1 LSIANKLWY
10 IFSNSKDP
18 RGDMQA
24 VRRIRKGQGWS
35 QERTAAEAGIDR
47 VTLVHIET
55 GRSSPTVETLQKLAG
70 ALGVEVAD
78 FFPRAQGILF
88 ASDDSPAG
96 QDAGALAGGAA
107 RVLADWTASLSSRG
121 EEARFRWRREA
132 AEVERTQDLVSALT
146 LDREVQA
153 EARAFFQQIIALML
167 AWDREVAREAPGRKA
182 ELASLATALKGA
194 SDAVRSGTQAL
205 IDDLAA
211 RRRADEE
218 ELREF
223 VAIEFGVDLEEH
235 RAEADE
241 TDADVYR
248 IEGLRARRV
257 G

>member
-1 LSIANKLWY
+1 M
-10 IFSNSKDP
+10 
-18 RGDMQA
+18 RA
-24 VRRIRKGQGWS
+24 VKRIRKGQGWS

-78 FFPRAQGILF
+78 FFPRAQGTLF
-88 ASDDSPAG
+88 ASDDPPAG
-96 QDAGALAGGAA
+96 RDAGAPAGGAA
-107 RVLADWTASLSSRG
+107 RVLADWAESLSSRG

-132 AEVERTQDLVSALT
+132 AELERTRDLLSALT

-153 EARAFFQQIIALML
+153 GARGFFQQIIALML
-167 AWDREVAREAPGRKA
+167 AWEQEAASEAPGRKA
-182 ELASLATALKGA
+182 ELASLATDLKEA
-194 SDAVRSGTQAL
+194 SDAVRNFTQAL

-211 RRRADEE
+211 RRRADEK

-223 VAIEFGVDLEEH
+223 VATELGVDLEEH
-235 RAEADE
+235 WSEADE
-241 TDADVYR
+241 TAAVVYR
-248 IEGLRARRV
+248 IEELRARRV

>member
-1 LSIANKLWY
+1 
-10 IFSNSKDP
+10 
-18 RGDMQA
+18 MQA

-78 FFPRAQGILF
+78 FFPRAQGTLF

-96 QDAGALAGGAA
+96 RDAGALAGGAA
-107 RVLADWTASLSSRG
+107 RALTAWTEALSSRG
-121 EEARFRWRREA
+121 EEARFRWRREVV
-132 AEVERTQDLVSALT
+132 ELERTQDLVFALT

-194 SDAVRSGTQAL
+194 SDAVRSGTQIL

-211 RRRADEE
+211 QRRADEA
-218 ELREF
+218 ELREV
-223 VAIEFGVDLEEH
+223 VAIEFGIDLEEH
-235 RAEADE
+235 RLEDDE

-248 IEGLRARRV
+248 IEELLARRV

>member
-1 LSIANKLWY
+1 
-10 IFSNSKDP
+10 
-18 RGDMQA
+18 MQA

-47 VTLVHIET
+47 VTLIHIEN
-55 GRSSPTVETLQKLAG
+55 GKSSPTVETLQKLAV

-78 FFPRAQGILF
+78 FFPRAQSTLF

-96 QDAGALAGGAA
+96 RDAGAFAGGAA
-107 RVLADWTASLSSRG
+107 LVLADWAESLRSRG

-132 AEVERTQDLVSALT
+132 AELERTRDLLSALT

-153 EARAFFQQIIALML
+153 GARGFFQQIIALML
-167 AWDREVAREAPGRKA
+167 AWEQEAASETPGRKA
-182 ELASLATALKGA
+182 ELASLATDLKEA
-194 SDAVRSGTQAL
+194 SDAVRNFTQAL

-211 RRRADEE
+211 RRRADEK

-223 VAIEFGVDLEEH
+223 VATELGVDLEEH
-235 RAEADE
+235 WSEADE
-241 TDADVYR
+241 TAAVVYR
-248 IEGLRARRV
+248 IEELRARRV

>member
-1 LSIANKLWY
+1 
-10 IFSNSKDP
+10 
-18 RGDMQA
+18 MQA

-78 FFPRAQGILF
+78 FFPRAQSALF
-88 ASDDSPAG
+88 APDDSPAG
-96 QDAGALAGGAA
+96 RDAGALAGGAA
-107 RVLADWTASLSSRG
+107 RTLTAWTEALSSRG

-132 AEVERTQDLVSALT
+132 AELGRTQDLLSTLT

-153 EARAFFQQIIALML
+153 GARGFFQEIMALML
-167 AWDREVAREAPGRKA
+167 AWDREVAEEAPGRKA
-182 ELASLATALKGA
+182 ELASLATDLKGA
-194 SDAVRSGTQAL
+194 SDAVRSGTRAV

-211 RRRADEE
+211 QRRADEE

-223 VAIEFGVDLEEH
+223 VATEFGVDLEEH
-235 RAEADE
+235 GAEADE

-248 IEGLRARRV
+248 IEGLRERRV

>member
-1 LSIANKLWY
+1 
-10 IFSNSKDP
+10 
-18 RGDMQA
+18 MQA

-78 FFPRAQGILF
+78 FFPRAQGTLF
-88 ASDDSPAG
+88 ASDDPPAG
-96 QDAGALAGGAA
+96 RDAGAPAGGAA
-107 RVLADWTASLSSRG
+107 RVLADWAESLSSRG

-132 AEVERTQDLVSALT
+132 AELERTRDLGSALT

-153 EARAFFQQIIALML
+153 EARAFFQEIIALML
-167 AWDREVAREAPGRKA
+167 AWDRGAAREAPARKA
-182 ELASLATALKGA
+182 ELASLATDLKGA
-194 SDAVRSGTQAL
+194 SDAVRNFTQSL
-205 IDDLAA
+205 IGELEAQ
-211 RRRADEE
+211 RSADEE

-223 VAIEFGVDLEEH
+223 LAIEFGVDLEEH
-235 RAEADE
+235 WAEADE
-241 TDADVYR
+241 TDADVSR
-248 IEGLRARRV
+248 IEELRARRV

>member
-1 LSIANKLWY
+1 
-10 IFSNSKDP
+10 
-18 RGDMQA
+18 MQA

-47 VTLVHIET
+47 VTLIHIET
-55 GRSSPTVETLQKLAG
+55 GKSSPTVETLQKLAS
-70 ALGVEVAD
+70 ALRVEVAD

-88 ASDDSPAG
+88 APGNSPAG

-107 RVLADWTASLSSRG
+107 RVLVDWTESLSSRG

-132 AEVERTQDLVSALT
+132 AELGRTQDVVSALT

-153 EARAFFQQIIALML
+153 GAGGFFQQIIALML
-167 AWDREVAREAPGRKA
+167 AWEREAAREAPGRKA
-182 ELASLATALKGA
+182 ELASLATELKGA

-218 ELREF
+218 EIREF
-223 VAIEFGVDLEEH
+223 VATEFGLDLEVN

-241 TDADVYR
+241 RDADVHR
-248 IEGLRARRV
+248 IEGLRARRA